1 VTSSRRADPIAD
13 VLEIGRVRGALVASV
28 WATASWGLTI
38 PQSDGA
44 ALHAV
49 VAGEAWVRVADRPP
63 VRLLPGDVAVLPSG
77 TAHRFSSDLRVVCR
91 PFDRA
96 TKERLVTPDGVLD
109 LRPARNDDAATTTVC
124 AAFDYDLD
132 AARPVMRLLPPLL
145 HVTGR
150 SADGEVATLVQLL
163 AGEARTRSAG
173 SRVAT
178 ARLCDLLLLAAL
190 RHWATGPALAAGAP
204 RSWLT
209 ALRDDTVAEALALL
223 HGDPSRPWTL
233 ATLAAELHTS
243 RATLARRFGDAV
255 GEPPLTYL
263 TRWRMHLAEQRL
275 LHSSDTIDVIARDVG
290 YSSEYAFNRAFAR
303 HLGCPP
309 GRYRRAAQRAS

>member
-1 VTSSRRADPIAD
+1 VSSARRADPIAD

-28 WATASWGLTI
+28 WATAPWGLAV
-38 PQSDGA
+38 PQSGGA

-49 VAGEAWVRVADRPP
+49 VTGEAWVRVPDQAP

-77 TAHRFSSDLRVVCR
+77 SAHRFSSDLGVACR

-109 LRPARNDDAATTTVC
+109 LRPAGTDDDAATTTVC

-132 AARPVMRLLPPLL
+132 AARPVMRLLPTLL
-145 HVTGR
+145 HVTGGP
-150 SADGEVATLVQLL
+150 DEEVATLVRLL
-163 AGEARTRSAG
+163 ASEAGTRCAG

-178 ARLCDLLLLAAL
+178 ARLVDLLLLAVL
-190 RHWATGPALAAGAP
+190 RRWATDPTLAASAP
-204 RSWLT
+204 PSWLT
-209 ALRDDTVAEALALL
+209 ALRDGTVAEALALL
-223 HGDPSRPWTL
+223 HGDPGRPWTL
-233 ATLAAELHTS
+233 ATLAGELHTS

-275 LHSSDTIDVIARDVG
+275 LHSTDTIDAIARDVG

-303 HLGCPP
+303 QLGSPP